1 MAARSLFQEFSMA
14 LRTHLD
20 YTRPMLR
27 YIVILFLLF
36 ILYSLG
42 SAAYFML
49 KDHGASE
56 RMVRALTVR
65 VALSVTLFLILMA
78 GIRFGFITGKL

>member
-1 MAARSLFQEFSMA
+1 MA
-14 LRTHLD
+14 LPAGLD
-20 YTRPMLR
+20 YTARMK
-27 YIVILFLLF
+27 YIVILFLAF

-42 SAAYFML
+42 AAAYFML

-65 VALSVTLFLILMA
+65 VALSVTLFLLLMA
-78 GIRFGFITGKL
+78 GIHFGFITGKL

>member
-1 MAARSLFQEFSMA
+1 MA
-14 LRTHLD
+14 LPAGLD
-20 YTRPMLR
+20 YTAQMK
-27 YIVILFLLF
+27 YIVILFLGF

-42 SAAYFML
+42 AAAYFML

-65 VALSVTLFLILMA
+65 VALSVTLFLLLMA
-78 GIRFGFITGKL
+78 GIHFGFITGKL

>member
-1 MAARSLFQEFSMA
+1 M
-14 LRTHLD
+14 D
-20 YTRPMLR
+20 YTARMK
-27 YIVILFLLF
+27 YIVIAFLVF
-36 ILYSLG
+36 IMYSLG

-65 VALSVTLFLILMA
+65 VALSVALFLMLMA
-78 GIRFGFITGKL
+78 GIHFGFITGKL